1 MLMSML
7 HLEADM
13 GQTRR
18 AQILM
23 EPEAYQRL
31 EEIARREQ
39 TSVAELI
46 RRAVREKYL
55 SDTSQRQAALADL
68 LATDLPVDRWE
79 DIDEEVRDARDTSLS

>member
-1 MLMSML
+1 
-7 HLEADM
+7 M

-23 EPEAYQRL
+23 EPETYHRL

-46 RRAVREKYL
+46 RRAVREKYIKDL
-55 SDTSQRQAALADL
+55 PGRQAALGEIL
-68 LATDLPVDRWE
+68 SLDLPTDRWE
-79 DIDEEVRDARDTSLS
+79 DIDEEVGDAREDGLS